1 MKLDEVQNCTFA
13 PAVRSKLPEKLKI
26 SKERPNLL
34 YGAPETNVKKKVE
47 EYQVGPDDKKSK
59 EYSKTIRLGYFNLAM
74 NRFRDGSPIEA
85 YKLLA
90 KHFDL
95 PQLRKHFN
103 PRDKGPSEGTA
114 LYKILH
120 PGRVAK
126 FKDDP
131 SDKIEKMQLN
141 VQPEEDGQK
150 KMVFKDNPN
159 INLLRDVYSLA
170 EIIEAHQRDIEKQ
183 IKRIEAANRRAEKK
197 LKRAKS
203 EDSPRAQ
210 TGAAVKSVMCPLG
223 DYCPDFLKNR
233 WPVSNKNGIVP
244 LGDECPFAHHA
255 FQVASRAFFKKN
267 EKLKADLVKKLKQEL
282 LQPTTGHK
290 RDKGQP
296 KEGQWNPAGNPLAVS
311 ARYFNVKDARS
322 DFVLTNTLKNAEF
335 QKRAAKFNERLK
347 SSEQVKSKME
357 DMREADKNHRLKMGH
372 LNRAKVLFEK
382 RRFKE
387 SFETIIK
394 AIAIVKR
401 EQQESEKKHEE
412 FKKQLKKKL
421 DLTLEEEPDAG
432 VLLRLQEHLKK
443 PKPSEEDEE
452 AYGGGDDEKDKTLEP
467 FLEKNYQKLVYYAE
481 KTGLIGEKV
490 MDVDQDLRD
499 EIEEL

>member
-1 MKLDEVQNCTFA
+1 V
-13 PAVRSKLPEKLKI
+13 
-26 SKERPNLL
+26 
-34 YGAPETNVKKKVE
+34 
-47 EYQVGPDDKKSK
+47 
-59 EYSKTIRLGYFNLAM
+59 RLGYFNLAL

-103 PRDKGPSEGTA
+103 PKDKGPSEGTA
-114 LYKILH
+114 LYKILY

-131 SDKIEKMQLN
+131 TDKIEKMQLN
-141 VQPEEDGQK
+141 VQAADEEGHGK
-150 KMVFKDNPN
+150 TVFKDNPN

-170 EIIEAHQRDIEKQ
+170 EIIEAHQRDLERQ
-183 IKRIEAANRRAEKK
+183 IKRIETANKRAEKK

-203 EDSPRAQ
+203 EDNHGTQ
-210 TGAAVKSVMCPLG
+210 TTTAVKDVMCPLG

-244 LGDECPFAHHA
+244 IGNECPFAHHA

-267 EKLKADLVKKLKQEL
+267 EKLKTELVKKLKQEL
-282 LQPTTGHK
+282 LHPTTGHK
-290 RDKGQP
+290 REKGQP

-335 QKRAAKFNERLK
+335 QKRAAKFNDRLK
-347 SSEQVKSKME
+347 SSEKVKSKME
-357 DMREADKNHRLKMGH
+357 DMREADKNYRQKMGY
-372 LNRAKVLFEK
+372 LNRAKVLYEK

-401 EQQESEKKHEE
+401 EQHAAEKKHEQ
-412 FKKQLKKKL
+412 FKKQLKKKIELSL
-421 DLTLEEEPDAG
+421 DEDPDPD

-443 PKPSEEDEE
+443 PKRDEDDEE
-452 AYGGGDDEKDKTLEP
+452 AFGGGGGEDEKDKTLEP

-481 KTGLIGEKV
+481 KIGILGEKV
-490 MDVDQDLRD
+490 TDMDQDLKD

>member
-1 MKLDEVQNCTFA
+1 MKLDEVENCTFA

-26 SKERPNLL
+26 SKENPGLL
-34 YGAPETNVKKKVE
+34 YGPPETDVNKKVE
-47 EYQVGPDDKKSK
+47 EYAVRLADKKSK
-59 EYSKTIRLGYFNLAM
+59 EYGKAARIGFFNLAL

-114 LYKILH
+114 LYKILY

-131 SDKIEKMQLN
+131 SDKVEKMQLN
-141 VQPEEDGQK
+141 VQQAEGEGHE

-159 INLLRDVYSLA
+159 INLLRDVHSLA
-170 EIIEAHQRDIEKQ
+170 EIIEAHQKDLERQ
-183 IKRIEAANRRAEKK
+183 IKRIETANKRAEKK
-197 LKRAKS
+197 LKRTKS
-203 EDSPRAQ
+203 EDSRGAKSS
-210 TGAAVKSVMCPLG
+210 AAVKDVMCPLG

-244 LGDECPFAHHA
+244 IGDECPFAHHA

-267 EKLKADLVKKLKQEL
+267 EKLKTELVKKLKQEL

-290 RDKGQP
+290 REKGQP

-311 ARYFNVKDARS
+311 ARYFNIKDARS
-322 DFVLTNTLKNAEF
+322 DFVLANSVKNTEF
-335 QKRAAKFNERLK
+335 QKRAAKHNERLK
-347 SSEQVKSKME
+347 SSEKVKTKMD
-357 DMREADKNHRLKMGH
+357 DMRAADKNYRLKMGH

-394 AIAIVKR
+394 AVAIVKR
-401 EQQESEKKHEE
+401 EQQDAEKRHEA

-421 DLTLEEEPDAG
+421 DLSLDEEPDAA

-443 PKPSEEDEE
+443 PRRAEDDEE
-452 AYGGGDDEKDKTLEP
+452 AFGGEDEKDKTLEP
-467 FLEKNYQKLVYYAE
+467 FLDKNYQKLVYYAE
-481 KTGLIGEKV
+481 KTGVLGEKLP
-490 MDVDQDLRD
+490 DADQDLKD